1 MVFDHQTSQT
11 RRVIAHDR
19 AASGAALIDDV
30 CERLLPLAGERRV
43 VDLRIGLGYTGV
55 LLDDGRCGLAYTF
68 RDMVPERGCNV
79 LDDAGTLAG
88 RAAAELALLA
98 KSSDMIVAAVGLAT
112 LNALSEPPAEASA
125 DVLELLDVVGDDEV
139 GMVGHFR
146 PLTAPLR
153 DKAKALHIFER
164 HADAATG
171 ILAAEMAQDVL
182 PRCQVA
188 IVTATSLL
196 NRTIDT
202 LLDLCRNARE
212 VVVLGPSTPLR
223 PEVFAGR
230 GVTCLSGVWVNDGP
244 RALRILSE
252 GGGTRRLQPAL
263 RKVNLRVATALR
275 RA

>member
-1 MVFDHQTSQT
+1 MEFDHQADQP
-11 RRVIAHDR
+11 RR
-19 AASGAALIDDV
+19 AAGPDEAASDTALIDVLCD
-30 CERLLPLAGERRV
+30 RLLPLAGDHRV
-43 VDLRIGLGYTGV
+43 ADLRIGLGYTGV

-68 RDMVPERGCNV
+68 RDAVPERGCNV

-88 RAAAELALLA
+88 RAAADLAPLA
-98 KSSDMIVAAVGLAT
+98 KSSDMIAAAVGLAT
-112 LNALSEPPAEASA
+112 LNALIEPPVGESS
-125 DVLELLDVVGDDEV
+125 DVLELLTIRGEDEV

-153 DKAKALHIFER
+153 AKAKALHVFER
-164 HADAATG
+164 HADAAAG
-171 ILAAEMAQDVL
+171 ILAAEAARDVL

-196 NRTIDT
+196 NRTMDT

-212 VVVLGPSTPLR
+212 VVILGPSTPLR
-223 PEVFAGR
+223 PDVFAGR
-230 GVTCLSGVWVNDGP
+230 GVTCLSGVAVTDGP
-244 RALRILSE
+244 RALQILGE

-263 RKVNLRVATALR
+263 RKVNLRVEAAAR